1 MRYVAPVV
9 LALTVAACGGTA
21 THSASSASSVT
32 ASPGTAPPSSA
43 QASCSGSAAVLTA
56 RMKAAGLPITGLI
69 VYNAT
74 TDPNHLLGRQGE
86 YTSKDAWVDR
96 AAVAAGAGSPSSD
109 PGGTEFGGGIEVFS
123 TAADAQARLALLK
136 ALRPP
141 FGDGYDYLAGSAILR
156 LSNYLTPAQAAKFR
170 AAFDT
175 AECSS

>member
-1 MRYVAPVV
+1 MRYIALIV
-9 LALTVAACGGTA
+9 LALALAACGSTTPA
-21 THSASSASSVT
+21 TSSAPPASASPA
-32 ASPGTAPPSSA
+32 AAPPSA
-43 QASCSGSAAVLTA
+43 QASCGGSAAVLTA

-86 YTSKDAWVDR
+86 YTSKDAWVDP
-96 AAVAAGAGSPSSD
+96 AAVTAGAGSPSSD

-123 TAADAQARLALLK
+123 TVADAQARLAYLK
-136 ALRPP
+136 AFRPP

-170 AAFDT
+170 AAFNT
-175 AECSS
+175 ADCSS